1 MPATRMHL
9 AFFSGIQA
17 PGGGGEVGSWG
28 LTLAG
33 IVILLGPAAEELVCH
48 HLSDIGQVGERDF
61 VLGDSLDTA
70 CPLQEIGQG

>member
-1 MPATRMHL
+1 M
-9 AFFSGIQA
+9 
-17 PGGGGEVGSWG
+17 GSWG